1 MEPMDKRVLVIGGGI
16 AGVQASLDLA
26 EMGIPVTLV
35 EEKPSIGGRMSQL
48 DKTFPT
54 NDCSTCIL
62 SPKLVE
68 LGSHPNISL
77 RAYSTVEQVKK
88 IGAEKAGGGKE
99 GNGEKDGGFRVVIR
113 RRARYVDE
121 DRCTA
126 CGLCAEKCPVKI
138 PDQFNRGIVSTK
150 CIGIPYAQA
159 VPAVYRIDAEHC
171 LYLTKGK
178 CGNCAKVCP
187 AGAVDFQQ
195 KDILETETFNS
206 IVLAAGCEEYTP
218 QIRPEFGYGVYANV
232 ITSIEYERLLSASG
246 PTNGRIL
253 RPSDGKEP
261 RRVAFLQ
268 CVGSRDPAAADRGY
282 CSSYCCMQATKDAII
297 TRENLPESEA
307 AIFYIDLRAFGKDF
321 DKFVDRAKD
330 EYRVRYVKSRVSEVT
345 EDPETG
351 NLSIHAITPEGSV
364 GIETFDLVVLS
375 VGIGVPASVRTLL
388 AGMGVQTD
396 AYGFCRGG
404 GGFVDFSSASSSE
417 FAPVSSNVERIY
429 VCGTLTGPMDIP
441 ETVVSASAAAA
452 RAARGLLER
461 GEDGGNGDSSTGSR
475 RRKPRLTDNRLSG
488 APAVPSTPAVPQP
501 APLVALEG
509 IPLRVGV
516 IVCRCGVNIASVV
529 DVPAV
534 AERAAALSNVVFSQE
549 LTFACSQDS
558 IQLIID
564 KIGEL
569 SLSRLV
575 VASCSPRTHEHLFR
589 AALQKAGLNKY
600 LLQMTN
606 IRDQCSWVHR
616 EDPQGATE
624 KAFDLVRMAVARARF
639 HQPLEELESEVNSRC
654 LVIGGG
660 LAGMSAALAVADN
673 GFPVTLVEREQQLG
687 GNLRQLGF
695 TLETENV
702 PVLLDGLI
710 RKIGEH
716 PLIDLYLGST
726 LDSVEGYIG
735 NFRSTLS
742 REGTVVEHGAVI
754 VATGAEEH
762 HTKSY
767 GYGADPHIVTQR
779 EFETMLVHDHP
790 LLSRLDSVVMI
801 QCVDSREGDHNYC
814 SRICCGE
821 AVKNSLRFKRE
832 HPGANAIVLY
842 RDVRTYGL
850 NEDRYA
856 EARKAGVL
864 FLRYTE
870 DRKPEVQKEEDGGF
884 LITLY
889 DEILRREIAIRAQL
903 LVLSVG
909 IDAPESNREI
919 ARLLKVPLNEDGF
932 FLEAHVK
939 LRPVDFATD
948 GVFVCGLA
956 HGPKYA
962 RESVAQ
968 ALAAAGRALTV
979 LSRRR
984 ISAEAATAQ
993 VSEQRCT
1000 GCGLCVEVCPY
1011 GAIEVDP
1018 DRETAVVNAL
1028 LCKGCGSC
1036 AATCFSGAIDV
1047 SGFSNRQIIREFEEL
1062 LVR

>member
-1 MEPMDKRVLVIGGGI
+1 MDKRVLVIGGGI
-16 AGVQASLDLA
+16 AGIQASLDLA

-35 EEKPSIGGRMSQL
+35 EEKPSIGGRMAQL

-68 LGSHPNISL
+68 LGSHPNVTL
-77 RAYSTVEQVKK
+77 RAYSSVEQVVKK
-88 IGAEKAGGGKE
+88 EAGFE
-99 GNGEKDGGFRVVIR
+99 ATIR
-113 RRARYVDE
+113 RRARYVE
-121 DRCTA
+121 EGKCTA

-138 PDQFNRGIVSTK
+138 PDLFNRGIVETK

-159 VPAVYRIDAEHC
+159 VPAVFRIDAEHC
-171 LYLTKGK
+171 LYLNRGR

-187 AGAVDFQQ
+187 AHAVDFQQ
-195 KDILETETFNS
+195 RDILERQRFDS
-206 IVLAAGCEEYTP
+206 LILAAGCEEYTP
-218 QIRPEFGYGVYANV
+218 RIRPEFGYGVYANV

-246 PTNGRIL
+246 PSGGEIL
-253 RPSDGKEP
+253 RPSDGRQP
-261 RRVAFLQ
+261 RRIAFLQ

-282 CSSYCCMQATKDAII
+282 CSAYCCMQATKDAII
-297 TRENLPESEA
+297 TREHLPESEA

-321 DKFVDRAKD
+321 DKFVDRAKE
-330 EYRVRYVKSRVSEVT
+330 EYRVRYVKSRVSEVI
-345 EDPETG
+345 EDPQTG
-351 NLSIHAITPEGSV
+351 DLSIHIIEPGGSV
-364 GIETFDLVVLS
+364 GIECFDLVVLS
-375 VGIGVPASVRTLL
+375 VGIGVPNPVRRLL
-388 AGMGVQTD
+388 ASMDVQTD
-396 AYGFCRGG
+396 PYGFCRGEQEL
-404 GGFVDFSSASSSE
+404 S
-417 FAPVSSNVERIY
+417 PVSTNQPGIY

-452 RAARGLLER
+452 RAARGLLQ
-461 GEDGGNGDSSTGSR
+461 GDAASG
-475 RRKPRLTDNRLSG
+475 G
-488 APAVPSTPAVPQP
+488 APLAVPAATAPTLQP
-501 APLVALEG
+501 AALDLEG
-509 IPLRVGV
+509 AALRIGV

-529 DVPAV
+529 DVPTV
-534 AERAAALSNVVFSQE
+534 AEGAAALPNVVFSRE
-549 LTFACSQDS
+549 LTYACSQDS

-569 SLSRLV
+569 HLSRLV

-589 AALQKAGLNKY
+589 AALEKSGLNKY

-616 EDPQGATE
+616 EDPAGATE

-639 HQPLEELESEVNSRC
+639 LQPLEEQESAVNSRC

-660 LAGMSAALAVADN
+660 LAGMSAALAVAEN
-673 GFPVTLVEREQQLG
+673 GFPVCLVERESHLG
-687 GNLRQLGF
+687 GNLRRLGF
-695 TLETENV
+695 TLESENV
-702 PVLLDGLI
+702 PDLLDRLI
-710 RKIGEH
+710 RRVEEH
-716 PLIDLYLGST
+716 SLIDLHLGST
-726 LDSVEGYIG
+726 VEAVEGYVG

-742 REGTVVEHGAVI
+742 GGGTVVEHGTVI
-754 VATGAEEH
+754 VASGAEEH
-762 HTKSY
+762 RTESY
-767 GYGADPHIVTQR
+767 GYGSDSDIVTQR
-779 EFETMLVHDHP
+779 EFETMLLSGNP
-790 LLSRLDSVVMI
+790 LLRRLDSVVMI

-832 HPGANAIVLY
+832 YPGAGVAVLY

-850 NEDRYA
+850 NEDHYA

-864 FLRYTE
+864 FVRYTE
-870 DRKPEVQKEEDGGF
+870 DRKPEVQKDEDGGF
-884 LITLY
+884 RITLY
-889 DEILRREIAIRAQL
+889 DEILRAQIVFRAQL
-903 LVLSVG
+903 LILSVG
-909 IDAPESNREI
+909 IDAPHGNREI

-939 LRPVDFATD
+939 LRPVDFTTY
-948 GVFVCGLA
+948 GVFLCGLA

-962 RESVAQ
+962 RESVVQ

-979 LSRRR
+979 LSRRH
-984 ISAEAATAQ
+984 ITSEAATAR
-993 VSEQRCT
+993 VLEERCS

-1011 GAIEVDP
+1011 GAIELDP
-1018 DRETAVVNAL
+1018 ERETAVVNAL

-1036 AATCFSGAIDV
+1036 AATCFSGAVDL

-1062 LVR
+1062 LAR

>member
-1 MEPMDKRVLVIGGGI
+1 MDKRVLVIGGGI

-35 EEKPSIGGRMSQL
+35 EEKPAIGGRMSQL

-68 LGSHPNISL
+68 LASHPLVTL
-77 RAYSTVEQVKK
+77 RAYCTVEQVKRT
-88 IGAEKAGGGKE
+88 ATGKN
-99 GNGEKDGGFRVVIR
+99 GNGANSDGFEVVLR
-113 RRARYVDE
+113 RKARYVDE

-138 PDQFNRGIVSTK
+138 PDEFNRGIVTTK

-159 VPAVYRIDAEHC
+159 VPAVFRIDAEHC
-171 LYLTKGK
+171 LYLNKGK

-187 AGAVDFQQ
+187 AEAVDFQQ
-195 KDILETETFNS
+195 TDILESERYHS
-206 IVLAAGCEEYTP
+206 VILAVGCEEYTP
-218 QIRPEFGYGVYANV
+218 RIRPEFGYRVYENV

-246 PTNGRIL
+246 PTGGQIL
-253 RPSDGKEP
+253 RPSDGGKP

-297 TRENLPESEA
+297 TREHLPESEA
-307 AIFYIDLRAFGKDF
+307 AIFYIDLRTFGKDF
-321 DKFVDRAKD
+321 DRFVDRAKE
-330 EYRVRYVKSRVSEVT
+330 EYGVRYLKSRVSEVT
-345 EDPETG
+345 EDPQTG
-351 NLSIHAITPEGSV
+351 NLSIHLIDPQGRV
-364 GIETFDLVVLS
+364 QIESFDLVVLS
-375 VGIGVPASVRTLL
+375 VGIGVPASVRSLL
-388 AGMGVQTD
+388 AGMGVRTD
-396 AYGFCRGG
+396 AYGFCRGR
-404 GGFVDFSSASSSE
+404 E
-417 FAPVSSNVERIY
+417 ELAPVSTNQPGIY

-441 ETVVSASAAAA
+441 EAVVSASAAAA
-452 RAARGLLER
+452 EAARGLLER
-461 GEDGGNGDSSTGSR
+461 GSERGEAESAAAAVSR
-475 RRKPRLTDNRLSG
+475 PPAASVELEG
-488 APAVPSTPAVPQP
+488 AP
-501 APLVALEG
+501 
-509 IPLRVGV
+509 LRIGV
-516 IVCRCGVNIASVV
+516 IVCRCGVNIAAVV

-534 AERAAALSNVVFSQE
+534 VGRAAELPNVVFSQE
-549 LTFACSQDS
+549 MTYACSQDS
-558 IQLIID
+558 IQMIIE
-564 KIGEL
+564 KISEQQ
-569 SLSRLV
+569 LSRLV
-575 VASCSPRTHEHLFR
+575 VASCSPRTHEHLFQ
-589 AALQKAGLNKY
+589 AALQRAGLNKY

-606 IRDQCSWVHR
+606 IRDQCSWVHQN
-616 EDPQGATE
+616 DPKGATE

-639 HQPLEELESEVNSRC
+639 LRPMEELESEVNSRC

-660 LAGMSAALAVADN
+660 LAGMTAALAVAES
-673 GFPVTLVEREQQLG
+673 GFPVSLVEREAQLG

-695 TLETENV
+695 TLDTENL
-702 PVLLDGLI
+702 PSLLDGLT
-710 RKIGEH
+710 RRVREH
-716 PLIDLYLGST
+716 PLIDLYLEST

-742 REGTVVEHGAVI
+742 GDQAAVEHGTVI

-762 HTKSY
+762 RTTSY
-767 GYGADPHIVTQR
+767 GYGTDPYIVTQR
-779 EFETMLVHDHP
+779 EFETMLLHDNP
-790 LLSRLDSVVMI
+790 VLARLNSVVMI
-801 QCVDSREGDHNYC
+801 QCVDSREGEHNYC
-814 SRICCGE
+814 SRVCCGE
-821 AVKNSLRFKRE
+821 AVKNALRFKRGY
-832 HPGANAIVLY
+832 PGANVSVLY

-850 NEDRYA
+850 NEDHYT
-856 EARKAGVL
+856 EARRQGVL
-864 FLRYTE
+864 FLRYTVE
-870 DRKPEVQKEEDGGF
+870 RKPELSKENGEF
-884 LITLY
+884 VITLY
-889 DEILRREIAIRAQL
+889 DEILRREIAVEAQL

-909 IDAPESNREI
+909 IDAPQSNRQI
-919 ARLLKVPLNEDGF
+919 AGLLKVPLNQDGF

-962 RESVAQ
+962 RESVTQ

-979 LSRRR
+979 LSRSH
-984 ISAEAATAQ
+984 ISAHAATAR
-993 VSEQRCT
+993 VNDERCT

-1011 GAIEVDP
+1011 GAIELDP
-1018 DRETAVVNAL
+1018 AGDTAVVNAL

>member
-1 MEPMDKRVLVIGGGI
+1 MDKRVLVIGGGI

-35 EEKPSIGGRMSQL
+35 EEKPSVGGRMSQL

-68 LGSHPNISL
+68 LGSHPNITL
-77 RAYSTVEQVKK
+77 RAYSTVEQVEK
-88 IGAEKAGGGKE
+88 IGAEKAGN
-99 GNGEKDGGFRVVIR
+99 GNKGGGFEVIIR

-121 DRCTA
+121 DKCTA

-138 PDQFNRGIVSTK
+138 PDLFNCGIVSTK

-159 VPAVYRIDAEHC
+159 VPAVFRIDAEHC

-178 CGNCAKVCP
+178 CGNCAEVCP
-187 AGAVDFQQ
+187 AGAIDYEQS
-195 KDILETETFNS
+195 DRLETETFGS
-206 IVLAAGCEEYTP
+206 IILAAGCEEYTP
-218 QIRPEFGYGVYANV
+218 RIRPEFGYGVYANV

-246 PTNGRIL
+246 PTGGQIL

-297 TRENLPESEA
+297 TREHLPESEA

-321 DKFVDRAKD
+321 DKFVDRAKE

-345 EDPETG
+345 EDPESG
-351 NLSIHAITPEGSV
+351 NLSIHVIDPQGSV

-388 AGMGVQTD
+388 AGLGVQTD
-396 AYGFCRGG
+396 AYGFCRGRE
-404 GGFVDFSSASSSE
+404 E
-417 FAPVSSNVERIY
+417 FAPVSSNLPGVY

-461 GEDGGNGDSSTGSR
+461 GEGSGNSSR
-475 RRKPRLTDNRLSG
+475 RSRAPAAPTDSG
-488 APAVPSTPAVPQP
+488 APAATHPPAAPAELEG
-501 APLVALEG
+501 APLR
-509 IPLRVGV
+509 IGV

-534 AERAAALSNVVFSQE
+534 AEKAAALANVVFSQE
-549 LTFACSQDS
+549 LTYACSQDS
-558 IQLIID
+558 IQLIIE

-606 IRDQCSWVHR
+606 IRDQCSWVHQ

-639 HQPLEELESEVNSRC
+639 LQPLEELESEVNSRC

-660 LAGMSAALAVADN
+660 LAGMTAALAVADN

-702 PVLLDGLI
+702 PVLLDGLT
-710 RKIGEH
+710 RKIQEH

-726 LDSVEGYIG
+726 LESVEGYVG

-742 REGTVVEHGAVI
+742 QDKTVVEHGAVI

-762 HTKSY
+762 HTTSY
-767 GYGADPHIVTQR
+767 GYGADPYIVTQR

-821 AVKNSLRFKRE
+821 AVKNSLHFKRR
-832 HPGANAIVLY
+832 HPGANVIVLY

-850 NEDRYA
+850 DEDHYA
-856 EARKAGVL
+856 EARRAGVL

-870 DRKPEVQKEEDGGF
+870 DRKPEVSKEQGDF
-884 LITLY
+884 TVTLY
-889 DEILRREIAIRAQL
+889 DEILRREIAVRAQL

-909 IDAPESNREI
+909 IDAPESNRQT
-919 ARLLKVPLNEDGF
+919 ARLLKVPLNQDGF

-956 HGPKYA
+956 HSPKYA

-979 LSRRR
+979 LSQRR
-984 ISAEAATAQ
+984 ISAEAGTAR
-993 VSEQRCT
+993 VFEQRCT

-1011 GAIEVDP
+1011 GAIELDP
-1018 DRETAVVNAL
+1018 EGETAVVNAL

>member
-1 MEPMDKRVLVIGGGI
+1 MDKRVLVIGGGI
-16 AGVQASLDLA
+16 AGIQASLDLA

-68 LGSHPNISL
+68 LSSHPNITL
-77 RAYSTVEQVKK
+77 LAYSSVEKV
-88 IGAEKAGGGKE
+88 EKNGGGFE
-99 GNGEKDGGFRVVIR
+99 VRIR

-121 DRCTA
+121 DKCTA

-138 PDQFNRGIVSTK
+138 PDLFNRGILSTK

-159 VPAVYRIDAEHC
+159 VPSVYRIDGEHC
-171 LYLTKGK
+171 LYLNKGK
-178 CGNCAKVCP
+178 CGVCAKICP
-187 AGAVDFQQ
+187 AGAVDYQQ
-195 KDILETETFNS
+195 EDRLETETFDS
-206 IVLAAGCEEYTP
+206 IILAAGCEEYTP
-218 QIRPEFGYGVYANV
+218 RIRPEFGYQVFPNV

-246 PTNGRIL
+246 PTDGEIL

-261 RRVAFLQ
+261 RRIAFLQ

-297 TRENLPESEA
+297 TREHLPDSEA

-321 DKFVDRAKD
+321 DKFVDRAKE
-330 EYRVRYVKSRVSEVT
+330 EYRVRYIKSRISEVS

-351 NLSIHAITPEGSV
+351 NLSVHYLDPEGSV
-364 GIETFDLVVLS
+364 GVNSFDLVVLS
-375 VGIGVPASVRTLL
+375 VGIGVPKSVRSLL
-388 AGMGVQTD
+388 AGLGVKTD
-396 AYGFCRGG
+396 AYGFCRGYSG
-404 GGFVDFSSASSSE
+404 SVTAGDAALGA
-417 FAPVSSNVERIY
+417 FAPGAELEPVDTNVEHVY
-429 VCGTLTGPMDIP
+429 ACGTLCGPMDIP

-461 GEDGGNGDSSTGSR
+461 GSDSGNGDSGNG
-475 RRKPRLTDNRLSG
+475 DSG
-488 APAVPSTPAVPQP
+488 RT
-501 APLVALEG
+501 APLSARGSTAEALDIEG
-509 IPLRVGV
+509 APLRVGV
-516 IVCRCGVNIASVV
+516 VVCRCGVNIASVV

-534 AERAAALSNVVFSQE
+534 AERAAVLSNVVFCQE
-549 LTFACSQDS
+549 LTYACSQDS
-558 IQLIID
+558 IHLIID

-589 AALQKAGLNKY
+589 AALEKAGLNKY

-606 IRDQCSWVHR
+606 IRDQCSWVHQD
-616 EDPQGATE
+616 DPEAATE
-624 KAFDLVRMAVARARF
+624 KAFDLVRMAVAKARF
-639 HQPLEELESEVNSRC
+639 LQPLEELESEVNKRC

-660 LAGMSAALAVADN
+660 LAGMTAALAVADN
-673 GFPVTLVEREQQLG
+673 GFPVCLVERERQLG
-687 GNLRQLGF
+687 GNLRQLRF
-695 TLETENV
+695 TLETEDV
-702 PVLLDGLI
+702 PVLLEGLV
-710 RKIGEH
+710 RRVEEH
-716 PLIDLYLGST
+716 PLIDLCLGNT
-726 LDSVEGYIG
+726 LKTVDGYVG

-742 REGTVVEHGAVI
+742 AGEKIVEHGTVI

-762 HTKSY
+762 RSKSY
-767 GYGADPHIVTQR
+767 GYGTDPYIVTQR
-779 EFETMLVHDHP
+779 EFETMLVRGNP
-790 LLSRLDSVVMI
+790 VLSHLDSVVMI

-821 AVKNSLRFKRE
+821 AVKNALRFKRN
-832 HPGANAIVLY
+832 HPHGNVTVLY

-850 NEDRYA
+850 NEGHYT

-870 DRKPEVQKEEDGGF
+870 ERKPEVGRADGEF
-884 LITLY
+884 VVTLY
-889 DEILRREIAIRAQL
+889 DEILKREIGIQAQL

-956 HGPKYA
+956 HGPKYV

-979 LSRRR
+979 LSRQWIR
-984 ISAEAATAQ
+984 AEAATAR
-993 VSEQRCT
+993 VLEERCT

-1011 GAIEVDP
+1011 GAIEVDT
-1018 DRETAVVNAL
+1018 DRQTAVVNAL

-1036 AATCFSGAIDV
+1036 AATCFSAALDV

>member
-1 MEPMDKRVLVIGGGI
+1 MDKRVLVIGGGI

-26 EMGIPVTLV
+26 GMGIPVTLV
-35 EEKPSIGGRMSQL
+35 EEKPAIGGRMSQL

-68 LGSHPNISL
+68 LASHSLVTL
-77 RAYSTVEQVKK
+77 RAYCTVEQVKR
-88 IGAEKAGGGKE
+88 IATGKN
-99 GNGEKDGGFRVVIR
+99 GNGANSGGFEVVLR
-113 RRARYVDE
+113 RKARYVDE

-138 PDQFNRGIVSTK
+138 PDEFNRGIVTTK

-159 VPAVYRIDAEHC
+159 VPAVFRIDAEHC
-171 LYLTKGK
+171 LYLNKGK

-187 AGAVDFQQ
+187 AEAVDFQQ
-195 KDILETETFNS
+195 TDILERERYHS
-206 IVLAAGCEEYTP
+206 VILAVGCEEYTP
-218 QIRPEFGYGVYANV
+218 RIRPEFGYGIYDNV

-246 PTNGRIL
+246 PTGGQIL
-253 RPSDGKEP
+253 RPSDGRKP

-297 TRENLPESEA
+297 TREHLPESEA
-307 AIFYIDLRAFGKDF
+307 AIFYIDLRTFGKDF
-321 DKFVDRAKD
+321 DRFVDRAKE
-330 EYRVRYVKSRVSEVT
+330 EYGVRYLKSRVSEVT
-345 EDPETG
+345 EDPQTG
-351 NLSIHAITPEGSV
+351 NLSIHLIDPQGRV
-364 GIETFDLVVLS
+364 QIESFDLVVLS
-375 VGIGVPASVRTLL
+375 VGIGVPASVRSLL
-388 AGMGVQTD
+388 AGMGVRSD
-396 AYGFCRGG
+396 AYGFCRGR
-404 GGFVDFSSASSSE
+404 E
-417 FAPVSSNVERIY
+417 ELAPVSTNQPGIY

-441 ETVVSASAAAA
+441 EAVVSASAAAA
-452 RAARGLLER
+452 KAARGLLER
-461 GEDGGNGDSSTGSR
+461 GSERGKAESAAAAASPPPAASVE
-475 RRKPRLTDNRLSG
+475 LEG
-488 APAVPSTPAVPQP
+488 AP
-501 APLVALEG
+501 
-509 IPLRVGV
+509 LRIGV
-516 IVCRCGVNIASVV
+516 IVCRCGVNIAAVV

-534 AERAAALSNVVFSQE
+534 VGRAAELPNVVFSQE
-549 LTFACSQDS
+549 MTYACSQDS
-558 IQLIID
+558 IQMIIE
-564 KIGEL
+564 KISEQQ
-569 SLSRLV
+569 LSRLV
-575 VASCSPRTHEHLFR
+575 VASCSPRTHEHLFQ
-589 AALQKAGLNKY
+589 AALQRAGLNKY

-606 IRDQCSWVHR
+606 IRDQCSWVHQG
-616 EDPQGATE
+616 DPKGATE

-639 HQPLEELESEVNSRC
+639 LQPMEELESEVNSRC

-660 LAGMSAALAVADN
+660 LAGMTAALAVAES
-673 GFPVTLVEREQQLG
+673 GFPVSLVEREAQLG

-695 TLETENV
+695 TLETENLAS
-702 PVLLDGLI
+702 LLDGLT
-710 RKIGEH
+710 RRVREH
-716 PLIDLYLGST
+716 PLIDLYLEST

-742 REGTVVEHGAVI
+742 GDQTAVEHGAVI

-762 HTKSY
+762 RTTSY
-767 GYGADPHIVTQR
+767 GYGTDPYIVTQR
-779 EFETMLVHDHP
+779 EFETMLLHGNPV
-790 LLSRLDSVVMI
+790 LARLNSVVMI

-814 SRICCGE
+814 SRVCCGE
-821 AVKNSLRFKRE
+821 AVKNALRFKRGY
-832 HPGANAIVLY
+832 PRANVSVLY

-850 NEDRYA
+850 NEDHYT
-856 EARKAGVL
+856 EARKQGVL
-864 FLRYTE
+864 FLRYSVE
-870 DRKPEVQKEEDGGF
+870 RKPELSKENGEF
-884 LITLY
+884 VVTLY
-889 DEILRREIAIRAQL
+889 DEILRREIAVQAEL

-909 IDAPESNREI
+909 IDAPQSNRQI
-919 ARLLKVPLNEDGF
+919 AGLLKVPLNQDGF

-962 RESVAQ
+962 RESVTQ

-979 LSRRR
+979 LSRSH
-984 ISAEAATAQ
+984 ISAHAATAR
-993 VSEQRCT
+993 VDDKRCT

-1011 GAIEVDP
+1011 GAIELDTAR
-1018 DRETAVVNAL
+1018 DTAVVNAL

>member
-1 MEPMDKRVLVIGGGI
+1 MDKRILVIGGGI

-68 LGSHPNISL
+68 LGSHPNITL
-77 RAYSTVEQVKK
+77 RAYSTVEQVERV
-88 IGAEKAGGGKE
+88 GGNAAGGGKRC
-99 GNGEKDGGFRVVIR
+99 NGTDGGYEALIR
-113 RRARYVDE
+113 SRARYVNE
-121 DRCTA
+121 EKCTA

-138 PDQFNRGIVSTK
+138 PDLFNRGIVSTK

-159 VPAVYRIDAEHC
+159 VPAVYRIDAAHC

-195 KDILETETFNS
+195 TDRLESETFAS
-206 IVLAAGCEEYTP
+206 VILAAGCEEYTP
-218 QIRPEFGYGVYANV
+218 RIRPEFGYGVYANV

-246 PTNGRIL
+246 PTGGKIL
-253 RPSDGKEP
+253 RFSDGEEP

-297 TRENLPESEA
+297 TREHLPESDA

-321 DKFVDRAKD
+321 DKFVDRAKE
-330 EYRVRYVKSRVSEVT
+330 EYRVRYVKSRVSEVI
-345 EDPETG
+345 EDLETG
-351 NLSIHAITPEGSV
+351 NLSIHIIDPQGSV

-388 AGMGVQTD
+388 ASMGVQTD
-396 AYGFCRGG
+396 AYGFCRGQ
-404 GGFVDFSSASSSE
+404 E
-417 FAPVSSNVERIY
+417 ELAPVSSNLPGVY

-461 GEDGGNGDSSTGSR
+461 GEDTGNESPVATEVTAATRPPTAPGE
-475 RRKPRLTDNRLSG
+475 LEG
-488 APAVPSTPAVPQP
+488 AP
-501 APLVALEG
+501 LH
-509 IPLRVGV
+509 VGV

-529 DVPAV
+529 DVSAV
-534 AERAAALSNVVFSQE
+534 AERAAALPNVVFSHE
-549 LTFACSQDS
+549 LTYACSQDS
-558 IQLIID
+558 IQLIIE

-569 SLSRLV
+569 CLSRLV

-606 IRDQCSWVHR
+606 IRDQCSWVHQA
-616 EDPQGATE
+616 DPQGATE

-639 HQPLEELESEVNSRC
+639 HQPLEELESAVNSRC

-660 LAGMSAALAVADN
+660 LAGMSAALTVADN
-673 GFPVTLVEREQQLG
+673 GFPVSLVEREQQLG

-695 TLETENV
+695 TLETDNV
-702 PVLLDGLI
+702 PVLLDGLSC
-710 RKIGEH
+710 KIQEH
-716 PLIDLYLGST
+716 PLIDVYLGST

-742 REGTVVEHGAVI
+742 RDETVVEHGTVI
-754 VATGAEEH
+754 VATGGLEH
-762 HTKSY
+762 QTTCY
-767 GYGADPHIVTQR
+767 GYGSDPYIVTQR
-779 EFETMLVHDHP
+779 EFETMLLHDNP
-790 LLSRLDSVVMI
+790 LLSRLDGVVMI

-821 AVKNSLRFKRE
+821 AVKNALRFKRE
-832 HPGANAIVLY
+832 YPRANVTVLY

-850 NEDRYA
+850 AEDRYA

-870 DRKPEVQKEEDGGF
+870 DRKPEVSKENGDF
-884 LITLY
+884 KISLY
-889 DEILRREIAIRAQL
+889 DEILGREIAIQAQL

-909 IDAPESNREI
+909 IDAPEGNREI

-968 ALAAAGRALTV
+968 ALAAAGRAMTV

-984 ISAEAATAQ
+984 ISAEAATAR
-993 VSEQRCT
+993 VFEQRCS
-1000 GCGLCVEVCPY
+1000 GCALCMEVCPY

-1018 DRETAVVNAL
+1018 ERKIAVVNAL

-1036 AATCFSGAIDV
+1036 VATCFSGAIDV

>member
-1 MEPMDKRVLVIGGGI
+1 MDKRVLVIGGGI

-68 LGSHPNISL
+68 LDSHPDITL
-77 RAYSTVEQVKK
+77 RAYSTVEQVER
-88 IGAEKAGGGKE
+88 IGGNSDGNGKNAGGYE
-99 GNGEKDGGFRVVIR
+99 VLIR

-121 DRCTA
+121 DKCTA

-138 PDQFNRGIVSTK
+138 PDLFNRGIVSTK

-159 VPAVYRIDAEHC
+159 VPAVFRIDAEHC
-171 LYLTKGK
+171 LYLTNGK

-187 AGAVDFQQ
+187 AGAIDYEQT
-195 KDILETETFNS
+195 DRLETETFDS
-206 IVLAAGCEEYTP
+206 IILAAGCEEYTP
-218 QIRPEFGYGVYANV
+218 RIRPEFGYGIYANV

-246 PTNGRIL
+246 PTGGQIL
-253 RPSDGKEP
+253 RPSDGKKP

-297 TRENLPESEA
+297 TREHLPESDA
-307 AIFYIDLRAFGKDF
+307 SIFYIDLRAFGKDF
-321 DKFVDRAKD
+321 DKFVDRAKE
-330 EYRVRYVKSRVSEVT
+330 EYGVRYVKSRVSEVT
-345 EDPETG
+345 EDPERG
-351 NLSIHAITPEGSV
+351 NLSIHIIDPQGAVE
-364 GIETFDLVVLS
+364 IETFDLVVLS
-375 VGIGVPASVRTLL
+375 VGIGVPASVRSLL
-388 AGMGVQTD
+388 SGMGVQTD
-396 AYGFCRGG
+396 AYGFCRGR
-404 GGFVDFSSASSSE
+404 E
-417 FAPVSSNVERIY
+417 ELAPVSSNLPGIY

-461 GEDGGNGDSSTGSR
+461 GEDSGNGR
-475 RRKPRLTDNRLSG
+475 RRKPRLTGNHRSNTPATSATPATCPPA
-488 APAVPSTPAVPQP
+488 APA
-501 APLVALEG
+501 ALEG
-509 IPLRVGV
+509 APLRIGV

-534 AERAAALSNVVFSQE
+534 AERAASLPNVVFSRE
-549 LTFACSQDS
+549 LTYACSQDS
-558 IQLIID
+558 IQLIIE

-569 SLSRLV
+569 TLSRLV

-606 IRDQCSWVHR
+606 IRDQCSWVHQA
-616 EDPQGATE
+616 DPQAATE

-639 HQPLEELESEVNSRC
+639 LQPLEELESEVNSRC

-673 GFPVTLVEREQQLG
+673 GFPVTLVERELELG

-695 TLETENV
+695 TLQTDNI
-702 PVLLDGLI
+702 PALLDGLT
-710 RKIGEH
+710 RKIREH
-716 PLIDLYLGST
+716 PLIDLHLGAT
-726 LDSVEGYIG
+726 LESVEGYIG

-742 REGTVVEHGAVI
+742 RENTTVEHGAVI

-762 HTKSY
+762 HTTSY
-767 GYGADPHIVTQR
+767 GYGTDPYVVTQR
-779 EFETMLVHDHP
+779 EFETMLLHDNP

-821 AVKNSLRFKRE
+821 AVKNAIRFKRE
-832 HPGANAIVLY
+832 YPGANVIVLY

-850 NEDRYA
+850 NEDRYT

-870 DRKPEVQKEEDGGF
+870 DRKPEVGKENGDF
-884 LITLY
+884 TVTLY
-889 DEILRREIAIRAQL
+889 DEILRREIAVPAQL

-948 GVFVCGLA
+948 GVFLCGLA

-979 LSRRR
+979 LSQRR
-984 ISAEAATAQ
+984 ISAEAATAR
-993 VSEQRCT
+993 VLEQRCS

-1011 GAIEVDP
+1011 GAIELDP

>member
-1 MEPMDKRVLVIGGGI
+1 MDRRVLVIGGGI

-68 LGSHPNISL
+68 LSSHPNITL
-77 RAYSTVEQVKK
+77 RAYSSVEKV
-88 IGAEKAGGGKE
+88 EKNGGGFE
-99 GNGEKDGGFRVVIR
+99 VRIR

-121 DRCTA
+121 NKCTA

-138 PDQFNRGIVSTK
+138 PDPFNRGIASTR

-159 VPAVYRIDAEHC
+159 VPAVYRIDGEHC
-171 LYLTKGK
+171 LYLNKGT
-178 CGNCAKVCP
+178 CGVCAEVCL
-187 AGAVDFQQ
+187 AGAIDYQQ
-195 KDILETETFNS
+195 ADRLETETFDS
-206 IVLAAGCEEYTP
+206 VILAAGCEEYTP
-218 QIRPEFGYGVYANV
+218 RIRPEFGYQVFPNV

-246 PTNGRIL
+246 PTAGEIL
-253 RPSDGKEP
+253 RPSDGRRP
-261 RRVAFLQ
+261 RRIAFLQ

-282 CSSYCCMQATKDAII
+282 CSSYCCMQATKDAVI
-297 TRENLPESEA
+297 TREHLPESET

-321 DKFVDRAKD
+321 DRFVDRAK
-330 EYRVRYVKSRVSEVT
+330 EQYRVRYIKSRISEVS

-351 NLSIHAITPEGSV
+351 NLSLHYLDPQGLVRVKS
-364 GIETFDLVVLS
+364 FDLLVLS
-375 VGIGVPASVRTLL
+375 VGIGVPKSVRSLL
-388 AGMGVQTD
+388 AGLGVQTD
-396 AYGFCRGG
+396 AYGFCRGYSG
-404 GGFVDFSSASSSE
+404 R
-417 FAPVSSNVERIY
+417 FADGSGELEPVNTNVEGVY
-429 VCGTLTGPMDIP
+429 ACGTLTGPMDIP
-441 ETVVSASAAAA
+441 ETVVSAGAAAA

-461 GEDGGNGDSSTGSR
+461 GSDSGSGGRSLKKNA
-475 RRKPRLTDNRLSG
+475 PRPA
-488 APAVPSTPAVPQP
+488 APAVLDLQS
-501 APLVALEG
+501 APLR
-509 IPLRVGV
+509 IGV
-516 IVCRCGVNIASVV
+516 VVCRCGVNIASVV
-529 DVPAV
+529 DVPTV
-534 AERAAALSNVVFSQE
+534 AERAAALSNVVFCRE
-549 LTFACSQDS
+549 LTYACSQDS
-558 IQLIID
+558 IHLIID

-589 AALQKAGLNKY
+589 SALEKAGLNKY

-616 EDPQGATE
+616 DDPGAATE

-639 HQPLEELESEVNSRC
+639 LQPLEELESEVNKRC

-660 LAGMSAALAVADN
+660 LAGMTAALAVADN
-673 GFPVTLVEREQQLG
+673 GFPVCLVEREQQLG
-687 GNLRQLGF
+687 GNLRQLKF
-695 TLETENV
+695 TLETEDV
-702 PVLLDGLI
+702 PILLEELVRRVEG
-710 RKIGEH
+710 H
-716 PLIDLYLGST
+716 PLIDLCLGDT
-726 LDSVEGYIG
+726 LKTVDGYVG

-742 REGTVVEHGAVI
+742 AGEKIVEHGTVI

-762 HTKSY
+762 RSKSY
-767 GYGADPHIVTQR
+767 GYGTEPYIVTQR
-779 EFETMLVHDHP
+779 EFETMLVRGNP
-790 LLSRLDSVVMI
+790 VLSRLDSVVMI

-814 SRICCGE
+814 SRVCCGE
-821 AVKNSLRFKRE
+821 AVKNALRFKRD
-832 HPGANAIVLY
+832 HPHGNVTVLY
-842 RDVRTYGL
+842 RDMRTYGL
-850 NEDRYA
+850 NESHYT

-870 DRKPEVQKEEDGGF
+870 ERKPEVGRADGG
-884 LITLY
+884 LLVTMY
-889 DEILRREIAIRAQL
+889 DEILKREIGIQARL

-909 IDAPESNREI
+909 IDAPRSNEEI

-939 LRPVDFATD
+939 LRPVDFATE
-948 GVFVCGLA
+948 GMFVCGLA

-962 RESVAQ
+962 RESAVQAVA
-968 ALAAAGRALTV
+968 AGGRALTV
-979 LSRRR
+979 LSKER
-984 ISAEAATAQ
+984 IRAEAATAR
-993 VSEQRCT
+993 VLEERCT

-1011 GAIEVDP
+1011 GAIEVDTG
-1018 DRETAVVNAL
+1018 RETAVVNAL

-1036 AATCFSGAIDV
+1036 AATCFSASLDV

>member
-1 MEPMDKRVLVIGGGI
+1 MDKRVLVIGGGI

-26 EMGIPVTLV
+26 GMGIPVTLV
-35 EEKPSIGGRMSQL
+35 EEKPAIGGRMSQL

-68 LGSHPNISL
+68 LASHSLVTL
-77 RAYSTVEQVKK
+77 RAYCTVEQVKR
-88 IGAEKAGGGKE
+88 IATGKN
-99 GNGEKDGGFRVVIR
+99 GNGANSGGFEVVLR
-113 RRARYVDE
+113 RKARYVDE

-138 PDQFNRGIVSTK
+138 PDEFNRGIVTTK

-159 VPAVYRIDAEHC
+159 VPAVFRIDAEHC
-171 LYLTKGK
+171 LYLNKGK

-187 AGAVDFQQ
+187 AEAVDFQQ
-195 KDILETETFNS
+195 TDILERERYHS
-206 IVLAAGCEEYTP
+206 VILAVGCEEYTP
-218 QIRPEFGYGVYANV
+218 RIRPEFGYGIYDNV

-246 PTNGRIL
+246 PTGGQIL
-253 RPSDGKEP
+253 RPSDGRKP

-297 TRENLPESEA
+297 TREHLPESEA
-307 AIFYIDLRAFGKDF
+307 AIFYIDLRTFGKDF
-321 DKFVDRAKD
+321 DRFVDRAKE
-330 EYRVRYVKSRVSEVT
+330 EYGVRYLKSRVSEVT
-345 EDPETG
+345 EDPQTG
-351 NLSIHAITPEGSV
+351 NLSIHLIDPQGRV
-364 GIETFDLVVLS
+364 QIESFDLVVLS
-375 VGIGVPASVRTLL
+375 VGIGVPASVRSLL
-388 AGMGVQTD
+388 AGMGVRSD
-396 AYGFCRGG
+396 AYGFCRGR
-404 GGFVDFSSASSSE
+404 E
-417 FAPVSSNVERIY
+417 ELAPVSTNQPGIY

-441 ETVVSASAAAA
+441 EAVVSASAAAA
-452 RAARGLLER
+452 KAARGLLER
-461 GEDGGNGDSSTGSR
+461 GSERGKAESAAAAASPPPAASVE
-475 RRKPRLTDNRLSG
+475 LEG
-488 APAVPSTPAVPQP
+488 AP
-501 APLVALEG
+501 
-509 IPLRVGV
+509 LRIGV
-516 IVCRCGVNIASVV
+516 IVCRCGVNIAAVV

-534 AERAAALSNVVFSQE
+534 VGRAAELPNVVFSQE
-549 LTFACSQDS
+549 MTYACSQDS
-558 IQLIID
+558 IQMIIE
-564 KIGEL
+564 KISEQQ
-569 SLSRLV
+569 LSRLV
-575 VASCSPRTHEHLFR
+575 VASCSPRTHEHLFQ
-589 AALQKAGLNKY
+589 AALQRAGLNKY

-606 IRDQCSWVHR
+606 IRDQCSWVHQG
-616 EDPQGATE
+616 DPKGATE

-639 HQPLEELESEVNSRC
+639 LQPMEELESEVNSRC

-660 LAGMSAALAVADN
+660 LAGMTAALAVAES
-673 GFPVTLVEREQQLG
+673 GFPVSLVEREAQLG

-695 TLETENV
+695 TLETENLAS
-702 PVLLDGLI
+702 LLDGLT
-710 RKIGEH
+710 RRVREH
-716 PLIDLYLGST
+716 PLIDLYLEST

-742 REGTVVEHGAVI
+742 GDQTAVEHGAVI

-762 HTKSY
+762 RTTSY
-767 GYGADPHIVTQR
+767 GYGTDPYIVTQR
-779 EFETMLVHDHP
+779 EFETMLLHDNP
-790 LLSRLDSVVMI
+790 VLARLNSVVMI
-801 QCVDSREGDHNYC
+801 QCVDSREGEHNYC
-814 SRICCGE
+814 SRVCCGE
-821 AVKNSLRFKRE
+821 AVKNALRFKRGY
-832 HPGANAIVLY
+832 PRANVSVLY

-850 NEDRYA
+850 NEDHYT
-856 EARKAGVL
+856 EARKQGVL
-864 FLRYTE
+864 FLRYSVE
-870 DRKPEVQKEEDGGF
+870 RKPELSKENGEF
-884 LITLY
+884 VVTLY
-889 DEILRREIAIRAQL
+889 DEILRREIAVQAEL

-909 IDAPESNREI
+909 IDAPQSNRQI
-919 ARLLKVPLNEDGF
+919 AGLLKVPLNQDGF

-962 RESVAQ
+962 RESVTQ

-979 LSRRR
+979 LSRSH
-984 ISAEAATAQ
+984 ISAHAATAR
-993 VSEQRCT
+993 VDDERCT

-1011 GAIEVDP
+1011 GAIELDTAR
-1018 DRETAVVNAL
+1018 DTAVVNAL